1 MTNILITGA
10 SGGFGKEFTHYFDKD
25 NNHLFLQG
33 TSLSKLEELKSN
45 IKSSVTLLPCD
56 FSDKNSLNDFLE
68 EIRDISFDVV
78 INNSGLGYHG
88 YFVDMEENLVSNMI
102 DINMKALTLISHVV
116 LKKMKEKQSGYLL
129 NVGSVASYF
138 PGPLMA
144 QYYATKAY
152 VLSLSSALYEESKD
166 YNVVVSC
173 LCPGPTKTEFHQ
185 RAQID
190 SNSLLGKLFISDP
203 AKIVKV
209 GIKDL
214 SKKRRVSH
222 PGIRNKFSI
231 ISSKLLPHSLYI
243 KIMKQVQMKR

>member
-1 MTNILITGA
+1 M
-10 SGGFGKEFTHYFDKD
+10 
-25 NNHLFLQG
+25 
-33 TSLSKLEELKSN
+33 
-45 IKSSVTLLPCD
+45 
-56 FSDKNSLNDFLE
+56 NDFLDN
-68 EIRDISFDVV
+68 IRDVSFDVV
-78 INNSGLGYHG
+78 INNSGFGYHG
-88 YFVDMEENLVSNMI
+88 YFVDMDENLVSNMI

-116 LKKMKEKQSGYLL
+116 LKKMKERQNGYLL

-173 LCPGPTKTEFHQ
+173 LCPGPTKTHFHQ

-190 SNSLLGKLFISDP
+190 NNSLLSKLFVSDP
-203 AKIVKV
+203 TKIVKV
-209 GIKDL
+209 GVGDL
-214 SKKRRVSH
+214 FKKRRVSH
-222 PGIRNKFSI
+222 PGILNKFSI
-231 ISSKLLPHSLYI
+231 ITSKILPHSLYI